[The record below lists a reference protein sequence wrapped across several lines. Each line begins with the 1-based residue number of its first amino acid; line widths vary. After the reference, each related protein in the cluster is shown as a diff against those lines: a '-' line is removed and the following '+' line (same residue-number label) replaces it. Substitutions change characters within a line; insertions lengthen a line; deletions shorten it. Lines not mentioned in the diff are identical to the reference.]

1 VSDDSI
7 ASILKTAPDDPAAAA
22 QALIAAALASGG
34 PDNVTVVVADC
45 GPLEAPP

>member
-1 VSDDSI
+1 VPDDAI
-7 ASILKTAPDDPAAAA
+7 ASILKAPDDPAATA

-45 GPLEAPP
+45 GPLEAPR